1 MISKFDHDSER
12 FKIAVDFENK
22 LLICQWLTDSFLLC
36 RWHNNYLSER
46 KSESNAILRKIT
58 NEEIRDENS
67 RETEMIFR
75 NKNNSKSSQQE
86 NLIVSELLHL
96 QNDDKISSER
106 NENFENISSE
116 TFTNQWDCEEFEFA
130 ESLCFSATNWVIKF
144 CSNHFQ
150 TRHNLRDC
158 KICSV
163 LEKFEFE
170 SCDDRK
176 QSDCLF
182 EWH

>member
-1 MISKFDHDSER
+1 
-12 FKIAVDFENK
+12 
-22 LLICQWLTDSFLLC
+22 
-36 RWHNNYLSER
+36 LSER

-116 TFTNQWDCEEFEFA
+116 TFTNQ
-130 ESLCFSATNWVIKF
+130 
-144 CSNHFQ
+144 
-150 TRHNLRDC
+150 
-158 KICSV
+158 
-163 LEKFEFE
+163 
-170 SCDDRK
+170 
-176 QSDCLF
+176 
-182 EWH
+182 